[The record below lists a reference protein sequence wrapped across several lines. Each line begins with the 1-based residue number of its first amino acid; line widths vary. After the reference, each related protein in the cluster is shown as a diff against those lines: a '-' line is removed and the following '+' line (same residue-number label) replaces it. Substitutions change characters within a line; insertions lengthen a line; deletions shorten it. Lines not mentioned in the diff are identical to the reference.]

1 MTSFYVPCII
11 DEVANRQNP
20 VRLTR
25 SGWCRR
31 GGSCSADIIGSAK
44 SVTIEASAA
53 VYSLSRVAITLVFPM
68 MIYFKSDQLAMIVH

>member
-1 MTSFYVPCII
+1 MVSFYVPCII
-11 DEVANRQNP
+11 HEVVNRQNR

-31 GGSCSADIIGSAK
+31 DGSCSTDIIGSAK

-53 VYSLSRVAITLVFPM
+53 VYSMSPVAITFDFPM
-68 MIYFKSDQLAMIVH
+68 MIYFQSDPLAVIVR